1 MILYTWVFLLSTQLH
16 SFLYLSSIWVSG
28 HAHWLL
34 GHAAVTVRWLCHWF
48 IIIYIFIHHNII
60 VTDESKPTN
69 ITKHCQ
75 HPVAIRNIQ
84 ITAPRDSITSQKLC
98 RTLYSRLRL
107 ESTAAALVRQL
118 FGDSEQQRS
127 GASGLL
133 LDVKNTEMTNIRLL
147 TYVVIVIVSNNL
159 LMLIISCKLT
169 HKSV

>member
-1 MILYTWVFLLSTQLH
+1 MQNSLQST
-16 SFLYLSSIWVSG
+16 S
-28 HAHWLL
+28 
-34 GHAAVTVRWLCHWF
+34 
-48 IIIYIFIHHNII
+48 
-60 VTDESKPTN
+60 
-69 ITKHCQ
+69 
-75 HPVAIRNIQ
+75 
-84 ITAPRDSITSQKLC
+84 
-98 RTLYSRLRL
+98 L